1 MAPVAEAVSVAAD
14 PLQGFKVPVM
24 VGVGRAL
31 TVTDVEAL
39 PVHPFEFVTVT
50 VYVVLVEGVT
60 VMAAVVAPVLQA

>member
-14 PLQGFKVPVM
+14 PLQGLKVPVI
-24 VGVGRAL
+24 VGVGRVF
-31 TVTDVEAL
+31 TVTAVDVV
-39 PVHPFEFVTVT
+39 PVQPFELVTVT